1 MAPIIGVTPCRS
13 LPDYLEAIRRVGGE
27 PRQLDPATDSP
38 KHVMKNVDGLVF
50 AHGGDI
56 NPVRYGEEQHPAVQE
71 VPVERDEYELALVRR
86 ALDADLPILAI
97 CRGIQV
103 LNVACGGTLIQ
114 DIPAQVPGALDHRV
128 REPRYAIAHDV
139 WITKG
144 SRLGDVMKE
153 SLEQG
158 DTCPVNSR
166 HHQAVKHVADGF
178 TVSATAPDGV
188 IEAIERPAARFCIG
202 VQWHPENFWRTG
214 EFRPLF
220 EAFVE
225 ACQHT

>member
-1 MAPIIGVTPCRS
+1 MAPLIGVTLCRS

-27 PRQLDPATDSP
+27 PRPLDPATDSP
-38 KHVMKNVDGLVF
+38 KHLTKNVDGLVLTHSGDLDP
-50 AHGGDI
+50 AH
-56 NPVRYGEEQHPAVQE
+56 YGEEQHPAVRE
-71 VPVERDEYELALVRR
+71 TSVERDEYELALVRR

-139 WITKG
+139 WITKE
-144 SRLGDVMKE
+144 SRLGEVMKE
-153 SLEQG
+153 PLDQG

>member
-27 PRQLDPATDSP
+27 PRPLDPAADSP
-38 KHVMKNVDGLVF
+38 KHVTKNVDGLVL
-50 AHGGDI
+50 ASGGDI
-56 NPVRYGEEQHPAVQE
+56 DPVRYGEEQHPTIQE
-71 VPVERDEYELALVRR
+71 APVERDEYELALVRR

-153 SLEQG
+153 SLDQG
-158 DTCPVNSR
+158 DTCAVNSR

>member
-1 MAPIIGVTPCRS
+1 MAPIIGLTPCRS

-27 PRQLDPATDSP
+27 PRPHDPATDSP
-38 KHVMKNVDGLVF
+38 KHITKNVDGLVL

-56 NPVRYGEEQHPAVQE
+56 DPVRYGEERHPTVQE
-71 VPVERDEYELALVRR
+71 ASADRDKYELALVRR

-114 DIPAQVPGALDHRV
+114 DISAQVPGALDHRV

-139 WITKG
+139 WITKE
-144 SRLGDVMKE
+144 SRLGDIMKE
-153 SLEQG
+153 SLDQG

-166 HHQAVKHVADGF
+166 HHQAVKQVADGF